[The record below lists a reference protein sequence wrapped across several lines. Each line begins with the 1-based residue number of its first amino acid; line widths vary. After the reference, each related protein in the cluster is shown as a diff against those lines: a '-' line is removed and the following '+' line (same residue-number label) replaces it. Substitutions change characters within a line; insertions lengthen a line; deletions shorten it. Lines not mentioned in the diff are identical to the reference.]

1 VSRTLPHVSRTAF
14 VVEDVARESLLIH
27 RSTCCSEKTG
37 LRLVLTSRKPIETG
51 ASRFLKTMARGR
63 TLGSRSAGAGRA
75 KTKGRSAS
83 KSTLVYKSLSS
94 CRMKTIL
101 SSRKRNA
108 KAWGRGRCAVHWL
121 SLFGQYRVESRTA
134 IPAPNRAPGVIQG
147 GRASAAPVKSACFQW
162 LHDPFDG
169 IGMVLWSNL

>member
-1 VSRTLPHVSRTAF
+1 MV
-14 VVEDVARESLLIH
+14 
-27 RSTCCSEKTG
+27 
-37 LRLVLTSRKPIETG
+37 
-51 ASRFLKTMARGR
+51 
-63 TLGSRSAGAGRA
+63 SRSAGAGRA

-134 IPAPNRAPGVIQG
+134 IPAPNRAPGVILRWSG
-147 GRASAAPVKSACFQW
+147 VSRARKERLFSMASRPFRRDWHGAVVKFVTGDSSRINSVQQ
-162 LHDPFDG
+162 PRNR
-169 IGMVLWSNL
+169 NLLNLREIKCIPKR